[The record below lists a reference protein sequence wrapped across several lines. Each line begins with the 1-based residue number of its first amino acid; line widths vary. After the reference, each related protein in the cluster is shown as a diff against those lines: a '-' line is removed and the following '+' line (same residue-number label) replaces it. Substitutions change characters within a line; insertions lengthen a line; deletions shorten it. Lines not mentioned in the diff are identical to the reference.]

1 MANAPKDV
9 RQSTKATVST
19 VISTVLVPG
28 FAIST
33 KKNNITKSRA
43 VNILPDLERNFV

>member
-1 MANAPKDV
+1 MANAPKNV

-33 KKNNITKSRA
+33 KKQYNKKQSSKYTA
-43 VNILPDLERNFV
+43 